1 MQDVCIFRRI
11 EKKYLITEAQSRALL
26 ERIGPDLKADAHGES
41 TVCSLYLDT
50 PDWLLIRNSMEAR
63 TYKEKLR
70 LRSYGTPGPDSRVF
84 LELKKKY
91 RGVVYKR
98 RVALTERQAEAYL
111 RSGIKPFDSQ
121 IFRELDYAMAF
132 YRNPR
137 PAVALCYERRAYTVP
152 TVPNLRLTFDTHV
165 RYRTEELT
173 LSAGTA
179 GREILPA
186 DAVILEIKT
195 DGAMPLWLSR
205 ALDECLIRPASFS
218 KYGTAY
224 RDLCRRG
231 SGENEIKTENQKE
244 CKRYA

>member
-11 EKKYLITEAQSRALL
+11 EKKYRITQEQRRELL
-26 ERIGPDLKADAHGES
+26 ERIGAKLAPDAHGVS

-50 PDWLLIRNSMEAR
+50 PDWLLIRNSIEAT

-70 LRSYGTPGPDSRVF
+70 LRSYGTPGPDGRVF

-121 IFRELDYAMAF
+121 IFRELDYAMRL
-132 YRNPR
+132 YRSPR
-137 PAVALCYERRAYTVP
+137 PAVALSYEREAFTVP
-152 TVPNLRLTFDTHV
+152 AVPNLRLTFDAHV
-165 RYRTEELT
+165 RYRTDRLSLT
-173 LSAGTA
+173 AGTA
-179 GREILPA
+179 GKEILPA
-186 DAVILEIKT
+186 DEVILEIKT

-205 ALDECLIRPASFS
+205 ALDECAIRPASFS

-224 RDLCRRG
+224 RDLCRIEG
-231 SGENEIKTENQKE
+231 DETKTENQKE
-244 CKRYA
+244 VKRYA

>member
-1 MQDVCIFRRI
+1 MSDICIFRRY
-11 EKKYLITEAQSRALL
+11 EKKYLIDAQQRRQLMA
-26 ERIGPDLKADAHGES
+26 RIAQHLKCDEHGRS

-50 PDWLLIRNSMEAR
+50 PDWLLIRNSIEAT

-91 RGVVYKR
+91 HGVVYKR

-121 IFRELDYAMAF
+121 IFRELDYAMRF
-132 YRNPR
+132 YHNPR
-137 PAVALCYERRAYTVP
+137 PAAMVSYEREAYTVP
-152 TVPNLRLTFDTHV
+152 TAPNLRLTFDSAV
-165 RYRTEELT
+165 RYRTDRLS

-179 GREILPA
+179 GKGILPA
-186 DAVILEIKT
+186 DTVILEIKT
-195 DGAMPLWLSR
+195 DGAMPLWLSA
-205 ALDECLIRPASFS
+205 ALDECGIRPASFS

-224 RDLCRRG
+224 RDLCRQQK
-231 SGENEIKTENQKE
+231 NNALDNQKE
-244 CKRYA
+244 VKRYA

>member
-1 MQDVCIFRRI
+1 MSDICIFRRV
-11 EKKYLITEAQSRALL
+11 EKKYLLTQARRRQLMD
-26 ERIGPDLKADAHGES
+26 RIGERLAPDAYGKS

-50 PDWLLIRNSMEAR
+50 PDWLMIRSSIDAT

-91 RGVVYKR
+91 KGVVYKR

-121 IFRELDYAMAF
+121 IFRELDYAMRF
-132 YRNPR
+132 YHNPR
-137 PAVALCYERRAYTVP
+137 PAAALSYEREAYTVP
-152 TVPNLRLTFDTHV
+152 AVPNLRLTFDTHV
-165 RYRTEELT
+165 RYRTDDLN
-173 LSAGTA
+173 LMMGSAGK
-179 GREILPA
+179 EILPE
-186 DAVILEIKT
+186 DTVILEIKT

-205 ALDECLIRPASFS
+205 ALDECVIRPASFS

-224 RDLCRRG
+224 RDLCRTG
-231 SGENEIKTENQKE
+231 AADITNYNKE
-244 CKRYA
+244 VKRYA